1 MLSILIVLSAA
12 DAAAPPQAPSASV
25 EVLYARGVEEALEKL
40 ARNRRIDA
48 VLMAAG
54 IENSQIEA
62 VIREDE
68 PAPPQIFRAVSA
80 QAIDSEI
87 ARVIAE
93 LES

>member
-1 MLSILIVLSAA
+1 MISILIVFSAA
-12 DAAAPPQAPSASV
+12 EAATPPQARHPSV

-54 IENSQIEA
+54 IENLEIEA
-62 VIREDE
+62 AIREDE
-68 PAPPQIFRAVSA
+68 PAPPQIFRALSA
-80 QAIDSEI
+80 QDIDSQI
-87 ARVIAE
+87 ARVVAE